1 VHSMTNKLIE
11 YDDALLPEL
20 ISPQGLLVADAYL
33 QNGQDAKKTALALQV
48 DEQEVRR
55 LLKTPEVRSYT
66 NSVFMETGFRNR
78 HRMFGALDE
87 IINRKLEEMEET
99 GTTTEADILELMVK
113 YHGMKMAEMKMEK
126 ELHEAKSPTIGKQ
139 NNVQVN
145 IGSGDSNY
153 DNLIATLAKG
163 G

>member
-1 VHSMTNKLIE
+1 MSTQDKLVE
-11 YDDALLPEL
+11 YDDALLPET
-20 ISPQGLLVADAYL
+20 ISPQGLLIADTYL
-33 QNGQDAKKTALALQV
+33 THGQDAKKTALSLQI

-55 LLKTPEVRSYT
+55 ILRTPEVRSYT

-78 HRMFGALDE
+78 NRMFGVLDE

-99 GTTTEADILELMVK
+99 GVTTDADILELMVK
-113 YHGMKMAEMKMEK
+113 YHNMKMAEMKMEK
-126 ELHEAKSPTIGKQ
+126 ELHEVKTTTIAKQ

-145 IGSGDSNY
+145 LGGGSNY
-153 DNLIATLAKG
+153 DKLIATLAKG

>member
-1 VHSMTNKLIE
+1 MTQNKLVE
-11 YDDALLPEL
+11 YDDSLLPEL
-20 ISPQGLLVADAYL
+20 ISPQGLMIADTYL
-33 QNGQDAKKTALALQV
+33 QQGQDPKKAALLLNI

-55 LLKTPEVRSYT
+55 ILKTPEVRAYT
-66 NSVFMETGFRNR
+66 NAVFMESGYRNR
-78 HRMFGALDE
+78 NRMFGVLDE

-99 GTTTEADILELMVK
+99 GTTSDADILELMVK

-126 ELHEAKSPTIGKQ
+126 ELHEAKSPTIGRQ

-163 G
+163 K

>member
-1 VHSMTNKLIE
+1 
-11 YDDALLPEL
+11 
-20 ISPQGLLVADAYL
+20 
-33 QNGQDAKKTALALQV
+33 
-48 DEQEVRR
+48 
-55 LLKTPEVRSYT
+55 
-66 NSVFMETGFRNR
+66 
-78 HRMFGALDE
+78 
-87 IINRKLEEMEET
+87 MEET